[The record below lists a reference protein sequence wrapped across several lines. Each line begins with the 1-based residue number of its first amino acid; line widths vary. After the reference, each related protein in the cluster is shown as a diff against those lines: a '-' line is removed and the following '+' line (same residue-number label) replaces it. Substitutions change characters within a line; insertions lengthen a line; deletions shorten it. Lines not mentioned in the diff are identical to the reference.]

1 MPASIQKIAK
11 RHQRTQLEMLQDQTN
26 RYQAIDTRESLR
38 RAGRQTDK
46 NLLADSLLNRASQ
59 LSAQK
64 GVNKQST
71 LQARDLLKL
80 NPDRGQSDR

>member
-1 MPASIQKIAK
+1 M
-11 RHQRTQLEMLQDQTN
+11 
-26 RYQAIDTRESLR
+26 IDTRESLR
-38 RAGRQTDK
+38 RAGCQTDK

-80 NPDRGQSDR
+80 NPDRGQSDRRTDETQAQWAARMRKIYGVVC